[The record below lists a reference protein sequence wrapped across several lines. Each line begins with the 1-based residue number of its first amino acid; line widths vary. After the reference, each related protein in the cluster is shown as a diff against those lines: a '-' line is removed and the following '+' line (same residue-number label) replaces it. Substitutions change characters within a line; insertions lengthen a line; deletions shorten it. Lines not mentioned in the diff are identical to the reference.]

1 MADVGY
7 DKSIGTE
14 DRSVVATTKLW
25 AIVLGIV
32 FLLGLA
38 MIIFFFVSSNTPDS
52 GGTAS
57 DNTATRPAEP

>member
-1 MADVGY
+1 MANATY
-7 DKSIGTE
+7 DKSIDTK

-25 AIVLGIV
+25 GIVIGIV

-38 MIIFFFVSSNTPDS
+38 MIIFFFMSTGVRDS